1 MSDVDSPVENRWKN
15 PVTYSIAAGVLLLI
29 VLLILWSQGGT
40 ENTRK
45 PKGETSTEENSL
57 ATARDGLAKNTDLTT
72 CRSAMLQINSYV
84 ADHADQRPPGLSA
97 DQKKQRQELFSL
109 DEGELNEVGAS
120 NYT

>member
-40 ENTRK
+40 ENTGK
-45 PKGETSTEENSL
+45 PKRETSTEENSL

-72 CRSAMLQINSYV
+72 RQKEATERDCPECLSSIPIKAKRCMYCTSEV
-84 ADHADQRPPGLSA
+84 PPVTPPQLVPS
-97 DQKKQRQELFSL
+97 D
-109 DEGELNEVGAS
+109 
-120 NYT
+120 